1 MNIMVYHKTNYQH
14 MSSWDTELRPDA
26 HYVKSSRAISM
37 TYICDMEQHDLI
49 NISLTLLIAPY
60 GQLGRYVTFCE
71 HSRFRSSYF
80 SRNMI

>member
-49 NISLTLLIAPY
+49 NIRLPLHMVSWEDMLHFVSTQVSEVA
-60 GQLGRYVTFCE
+60 TFQE
-71 HSRFRSSYF
+71 
-80 SRNMI
+80 I